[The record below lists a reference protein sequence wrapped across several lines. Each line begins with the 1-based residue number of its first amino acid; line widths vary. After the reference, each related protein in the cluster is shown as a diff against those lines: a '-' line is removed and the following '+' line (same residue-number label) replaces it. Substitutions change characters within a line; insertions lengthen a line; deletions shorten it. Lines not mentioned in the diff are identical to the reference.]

1 MSGQF
6 CTVTIFFYA
15 SRFALFVLLKLMPCI
30 NATKRL
36 CTYTPMPRE
45 SAIWPPVLWKHVFSR
60 DFVTWDLGDWSRSP
74 LLCTPPGH
82 LRQQP
87 WQRMYF
93 YIQSICNPWLGLL
106 KSPIMFCVYILRSH
120 DRLPV
125 VSKTINWLVLNPSLV
140 QCVSFADYVFG
151 EWSFPRNHIPN
162 FIKTPLKVCRLQ
174 QISSKYNPSSLP
186 LLRTV
191 FLQPKICIEYKVS
204 FYLICNRYILESKKS
219 CHP

>member
-1 MSGQF
+1 MRFGRLVKES
-6 CTVTIFFYA
+6 TVVYA
-15 SRFALFVLLKLMPCI
+15 SGSPETTTLAADVLLYPVNLQSVTGASEVAH
-30 NATKRL
+30 NVL
-36 CTYTPMPRE
+36 CLYIE
-45 SAIWPPVLWKHVFSR
+45 
-60 DFVTWDLGDWSRSP
+60 VTRQITCGIKNNKST
-74 LLCTPPGH
+74 CT
-82 LRQQP
+82 
-87 WQRMYF
+87 
-93 YIQSICNPWLGLL
+93 
-106 KSPIMFCVYILRSH
+106 
-120 DRLPV
+120 
-125 VSKTINWLVLNPSLV
+125 PSLV

-151 EWSFPRNHIPN
+151 EWSFPQNHIPN

>member
-45 SAIWPPVLWKHVFSR
+45 SAIWPPVLCKHVFSR

-120 DRLPV
+120 DTTCGIKNNKSTQSLISSVRVICGLCV
-125 VSKTINWLVLNPSLV
+125 WWMIFSSKSYSQLHKNPTKSL
-140 QCVSFADYVFG
+140 SSPA
-151 EWSFPRNHIPN
+151 N
-162 FIKTPLKVCRLQ
+162 FIKIQPL
-174 QISSKYNPSSLP
+174 
-186 LLRTV
+186 
-191 FLQPKICIEYKVS
+191 
-204 FYLICNRYILESKKS
+204 
-219 CHP
+219 